1 MANQRKNVPKPPVST
16 KSKPVTNPSPGL
28 PRTNTFRA
36 GFWSQN
42 LIPVL
47 ILAIL
52 PFMLYGIAL
61 RFGYILDDQMV
72 IWQNT
77 YVQKGLAG
85 LGSIFGADSFMGYF
99 NDTKMLF
106 LLEGGRYRPLSLA
119 TFAAEVSLFG
129 KDNPNLAGISHA
141 VNILLYSVTGVFLY
155 RILAGLFP
163 LKEGGRWY
171 FSIAFLASL
180 LFIAHPLHVECIAN
194 IKGRDEILALLFCLL
209 ALYAALKYF
218 DTRSW
223 LWLPFSS
230 VALFLGMLSKENAL
244 TFVAI
249 IPLTVWF
256 FNPTSKDTKSGIS
269 WQTVLWPSLVAA
281 AFFILIRYKALGFML
296 DHGGPPSVDLMN
308 TPFLEMTASQRLA
321 TISLTLGWYL
331 KLLLI
336 PYPLTH
342 DYYPYHVPKVGWT
355 DWRALVSLAIY
366 LGMGIWAVLNIRRRH
381 VAAYA
386 IAFWFI
392 TLSIVSNLFVSVG
405 TFMNERFAYMPS
417 VAFCILVAWF
427 FADQLPRL
435 IKEQPERPY
444 ILGVMAFTPIVLL
457 FIAGTLVRVPDWKDA
472 MSLNISAINNSP
484 NSARSHVFYV
494 TSIFNGPY
502 KEATDPNEKKK
513 WVEDMDQHLTR
524 SLEINPNYGSA
535 LIMKANVAIA
545 RFQIDHQL
553 DRFFHELEYI
563 MEKIPTNP
571 EFRKFVDQNMS
582 DYLSGS
588 NAEKYVAFC
597 HRIGYEFFFIKKKDN
612 AAALHF
618 LQFALDRNT
627 EDTRIIEDMVEVY
640 TAMGNTA
647 KANEMK
653 VRAEASR
660 HIINYE

>member
-1 MANQRKNVPKPPVST
+1 
-16 KSKPVTNPSPGL
+16 
-28 PRTNTFRA
+28 
-36 GFWSQN
+36 
-42 LIPVL
+42 
-47 ILAIL
+47 
-52 PFMLYGIAL
+52 MLYGIAL